1 MLLFIFAQKVK
12 CWMNIDTEGIDHPQ
26 YFSELIDTLILKLPV
41 LRMPL
46 CINM

>member
-12 CWMNIDTEGIDHPQ
+12 CWMNIDPEGIDHPQ
-26 YFSELIDTLILKLPV
+26 HFSELIDTLILKLPV

-46 CINM
+46 YINM